1 MVEPWVSAEAV
12 QQHLG
17 ISQDTLYRLIADRGL
32 PATKIGGRWRFKI
45 SMVDAW
51 AIAGGASEATD
62 KEEPGGLE

>member
-32 PATKIGGRWRFKI
+32 PAANIGGRWRFKL
-45 SMVDAW
+45 SHVDRW
-51 AIAGGASEATD
+51 AVDSGSSDTKGENEGHA
-62 KEEPGGLE
+62 

>member
-32 PATKIGGRWRFKI
+32 PATKIGGRWKFKLSI
-45 SMVDAW
+45 VDAW
-51 AIAGGASEATD
+51 AMDPDNDETPK
-62 KEEPGGLE
+62 KEEDHG

>member
-32 PATKIGGRWRFKI
+32 PATKIGGRWRFKLTL
-45 SMVDAW
+45 VDAW
-51 AIAGGASEATD
+51 AMNPDNDETKGEKKD
-62 KEEPGGLE
+62 HD

>member
-32 PATKIGGRWRFKI
+32 PATKIGGRWRFKL

-51 AIAGGASEATD
+51 AMNPDNDETKRETKDHG
-62 KEEPGGLE
+62 